1 MYVELGFALA
11 GACLVLLTVMLAPT
25 SMITTAGQTIDVQK
39 GLLRMVCLVGSLV
52 GLVGLLLA
60 FPYGPRDK
68 VVVDALGNVRGA
80 DEPLVPPSVTLAEA
94 GGRGESYSRSA
105 PALRPWCWRW

>member
-1 MYVELGFALA
+1 
-11 GACLVLLTVMLAPT
+11 
-25 SMITTAGQTIDVQK
+25 
-39 GLLRMVCLVGSLV
+39 MVCLVGSLV

-94 GGRGESYSRSA
+94 EGARRELLESA